1 MLIKIR
7 NVYLLRHTQLCLILL
22 SVRTMTRSSSL
33 GLWVY
38 GALIFIGS
46 NSLCVTHW
54 KLDKDNNKVVP
65 IETKH
70 LAAGGSLVDDTRDD
84 NTDIISTLK
93 QRYGRDSTSVDTS
106 QIPNVDKKCNVFP
119 CDKLDDMPEEIRDV
133 KEEHEGSDRTLS
145 RSDSF
150 EYSDTENVLEQPD
163 EKKVPKRPSRPQ
175 PKGFE

>member
-1 MLIKIR
+1 M
-7 NVYLLRHTQLCLILL
+7 
-22 SVRTMTRSSSL
+22 
-33 GLWVY
+33 Y

-70 LAAGGSLVDDTRDD
+70 TPKHLAAGGSFVDDTQDD

-93 QRYGRDSTSVDTS
+93 QRYGRDSASVDAS
-106 QIPNVDKKCNVFP
+106 HIPIVDEKCNVFP
-119 CDKLDDMPEEIRDV
+119 CDKLDEMVEEIRRDPQ
-133 KEEHEGSDRTLS
+133 GSDRTLS
-145 RSDSF
+145 RSDNF
-150 EYSDTENVLEQPD
+150 EDSDTENVLEQSD
-163 EKKVPKRPSRPQ
+163 EKKVPKRPFRSQ

>member
-1 MLIKIR
+1 
-7 NVYLLRHTQLCLILL
+7 
-22 SVRTMTRSSSL
+22 MTRSSSL

-70 LAAGGSLVDDTRDD
+70 TPKHLAAGGSLVDDTRDD

-93 QRYGRDSTSVDTS
+93 QRYGRDSASVDTS
-106 QIPNVDKKCNVFP
+106 HIPNVDKKCNVFP
-119 CDKLDDMPEEIRDV
+119 CDKLDEMEEEEEIRRDE
-133 KEEHEGSDRTLS
+133 KEDHQGSDRTLS
-145 RSDSF
+145 RSDNY
-150 EYSDTENVLEQPD
+150 EYSDTENILEQPE
-163 EKKVPKRPSRPQ
+163 EKKVPKRPQ